1 VSAIDEIPEI
11 PEINVGLL
19 GLGVVG
25 GGVAA
30 ILLGDAQGISRKIG
44 LQFNLKKILVRDPNK
59 PRDADFPS
67 ALITTNPADVLAD
80 PSIQIVVEVMG
91 GTEPTVQYLREAL
104 SAGKHVV
111 TANKETMAKF
121 GPELL
126 DLARKYRVNLLFE
139 ASVGGGIPIVGSL
152 MSQLLANDIQSIRGI
167 INGTT
172 NYILS
177 RMAHEH
183 TDFDQA
189 LGEAQQRGFAEPDP
203 TDDVEGF
210 DAVYKLSI
218 LASLAFHQRV
228 SPDDIYRQGITN
240 LQPQD
245 FRYAQEL
252 GYAIKSLAV
261 ATLEQGGIRGRVYP
275 ALVPVDHMLAKV
287 DGVYNAVEVTGSLC
301 GQVLFH
307 GRGAG
312 RGPTASAV
320 VGDLIEIGRRL
331 YIDGPP
337 VSVSESGSAFPVL
350 PIDDLETQFYIRL
363 NIADQP
369 GVLAQVAQI
378 LGDRSISIAS
388 VLQKDTFPEEQKA
401 ELVITTHPARDAS
414 VREALGLVA
423 SLEVVNEVSNMLR
436 IEA

>member
-1 VSAIDEIPEI
+1 
-11 PEINVGLL
+11 
-19 GLGVVG
+19 
-25 GGVAA
+25 
-30 ILLGDAQGISRKIG
+30 
-44 LQFNLKKILVRDPNK
+44 
-59 PRDADFPS
+59 
-67 ALITTNPADVLAD
+67 
-80 PSIQIVVEVMG
+80 
-91 GTEPTVQYLREAL
+91 
-104 SAGKHVV
+104 
-111 TANKETMAKF
+111 
-121 GPELL
+121 
-126 DLARKYRVNLLFE
+126 VNLLFE

-152 MSQLLANDIQSIRGI
+152 MSQLLANEIQSIRGI

-172 NYILS
+172 NYILT
-177 RMAHEH
+177 RMANEH

-189 LGEAQQRGFAEPDP
+189 LAEAQQQGFAEADP
-203 TDDVEGF
+203 TNDVEGF

-228 SPDDIYRQGITN
+228 SPDSIYRQGIAN

-261 ATLEQGGIRGRVYP
+261 ATLEQNDIRARVYP

-312 RGPTASAV
+312 RGPTTSAV
-320 VGDLIEIGRRL
+320 MGDLIEIARRL
-331 YIDGPP
+331 HISEPP
-337 VSVSESGSAFPVL
+337 VPVTESGSAFRVQ
-350 PIDDLETQFYIRL
+350 PIDDLETQYYIRL
-363 NIADQP
+363 NVADQA
-369 GVLAQVAQI
+369 GVLAQISRI
-378 LGDRSISIAS
+378 LGDRRISIAS

-414 VREALGLVA
+414 VQEALRLVA
-423 SLEVVNEVSNMLR
+423 QLDVVKQVSNMLR
-436 IEA
+436 IEG

>member
-1 VSAIDEIPEI
+1 MSAIHEIQ
-11 PEINVGLL
+11 EINVGLL

-30 ILLGDAQGISRKIG
+30 TLLDQSLGISNNVG
-44 LQFNLKKILVRDPNK
+44 LPVNLKKVLVRDPNK
-59 PRDADFPS
+59 SRDSNIPDG
-67 ALITTNPADVLAD
+67 LITTNPADILAD
-80 PSIQIVVEVMG
+80 PSIHIVVEVIG
-91 GTEPTVQYLREAL
+91 GTEPAAQYLKDAL
-104 SAGKHVV
+104 SCGKHVV
-111 TANKETMAKF
+111 TANKEAMAKF
-121 GPELL
+121 GPELM
-126 DLARKYRVNLLFE
+126 DLARQNRVNLLFE
-139 ASVGGGIPIVGSL
+139 ASVGGGIPIVASL
-152 MSQLLANDIQSIRGI
+152 MSQLLANEIQSIRGI

-172 NYILS
+172 NYILT
-177 RMAHEH
+177 RMAYEH

-189 LGEAQQRGFAEPDP
+189 LSEAQQQGFAESDP
-203 TDDVEGF
+203 TNDVEGF

-228 SPDDIYRQGITN
+228 SPDGIYRQGIAN

-261 ATLEQGGIRGRVYP
+261 ATLEQNDIRARVYP
-275 ALVPVDHMLAKV
+275 ALVPLDHMLAKI

-312 RGPTASAV
+312 RGPTTSAV
-320 VGDLIEIGRRL
+320 MGDLIEIGRRL
-331 YIDGPP
+331 HINEPP
-337 VSVSESGSAFPVL
+337 IPVTESGPAFKVQ
-350 PIDDLETQFYIRL
+350 PIDDLETQYYIRL
-363 NIADQP
+363 NVADQA
-369 GVLAQVAQI
+369 GVLAQISRI
-378 LGDRSISIAS
+378 LGDRRISIAS

-414 VREALGLVA
+414 VQEALRLVA
-423 SLEVVNEVSNMLR
+423 QLGVVKQVSNMLR
-436 IEA
+436 IEG

>member
-1 VSAIDEIPEI
+1 M
-11 PEINVGLL
+11 

-30 ILLGDAQGISRKIG
+30 TLLEQSLGISKNVG
-44 LQFNLKKILVRDPNK
+44 LPVNLKKVLVRDPNK
-59 PRDADFPS
+59 SRDSRVPAG
-67 ALITTNPADVLAD
+67 LITTNPADILAD
-80 PSIQIVVEVMG
+80 PSIHIVVEVIG
-91 GTEPTVQYLREAL
+91 GTEPAAQYLKDAL
-104 SAGKHVV
+104 SCGKHVV
-111 TANKETMAKF
+111 TANKEAMAKF

-126 DLARKYRVNLLFE
+126 DLARQNRVNLLFE

-152 MSQLLANDIQSIRGI
+152 MSQLLANEIQSIRGI

-172 NYILS
+172 NYILT
-177 RMAHEH
+177 RMAYEH

-189 LGEAQQRGFAEPDP
+189 LAEAQQQGFAEADP
-203 TDDVEGF
+203 TNDVEGF

-218 LASLAFHQRV
+218 LASLAFHQRI
-228 SPDDIYRQGITN
+228 SPDDIYRQGIAN

-261 ATLEQGGIRGRVYP
+261 ATLEQNDIRARVYP
-275 ALVPVDHMLAKV
+275 ALVPADHMLAKV

-312 RGPTASAV
+312 RGPTTSAV
-320 VGDLIEIGRRL
+320 MGDLIEIGRRL
-331 YIDGPP
+331 HVNEPP
-337 VSVSESGSAFPVL
+337 VPVTESGSAFRIQ
-350 PIDDLETQFYIRL
+350 PIDDLETQYYIRL
-363 NIADQP
+363 NVADQA
-369 GVLAQVAQI
+369 GVLAQISRI
-378 LGDRSISIAS
+378 LGDRRISIAS

-414 VREALGLVA
+414 VQEALRLVA
-423 SLEVVNEVSNMLR
+423 QLDVVKQVSNMLR
-436 IEA
+436 IEG

>member
-1 VSAIDEIPEI
+1 M
-11 PEINVGLL
+11 

-30 ILLGDAQGISRKIG
+30 TLLEQSLGISKNVG
-44 LQFNLKKILVRDPNK
+44 LPVNLKKVLVRDPNK
-59 PRDADFPS
+59 SRDSSVPAG
-67 ALITTNPADVLAD
+67 LITTNPADILAD
-80 PSIQIVVEVMG
+80 PSIHIVVEVIG
-91 GTEPTVQYLREAL
+91 GTEPAAQYLKDAL
-104 SAGKHVV
+104 SCGKHVV
-111 TANKETMAKF
+111 TANKEAMAKF

-126 DLARKYRVNLLFE
+126 DLARQNRVNLLFE

-152 MSQLLANDIQSIRGI
+152 MSQLLANEIQSIRGI

-172 NYILS
+172 NYILT
-177 RMAHEH
+177 RMAYEH

-189 LGEAQQRGFAEPDP
+189 LAEAQQQGFAEADP
-203 TDDVEGF
+203 TNDVEGF

-218 LASLAFHQRV
+218 LASLAFHQRI
-228 SPDDIYRQGITN
+228 SPDDIYRQGIAN

-261 ATLEQGGIRGRVYP
+261 ATLEQNDTRARVYP

-312 RGPTASAV
+312 RRPTTSAV
-320 VGDLIEIGRRL
+320 MGDLIEIGRRL
-331 YIDGPP
+331 HINEPP
-337 VSVSESGSAFPVL
+337 VPVTESGSTFRIQ
-350 PIDDLETQFYIRL
+350 PIDDLETQYYIRL
-363 NIADQP
+363 NVADQA
-369 GVLAQVAQI
+369 GVLAQISRI
-378 LGDRSISIAS
+378 LGDRRISIAS

-401 ELVITTHPARDAS
+401 ELVITTHPARDAA
-414 VREALGLVA
+414 VQEALRLVA
-423 SLEVVNEVSNMLR
+423 QLDVVERVSNMLR
-436 IEA
+436 IEG